1 MKKILLTAVSFV
13 IIAGI
18 CGLPHGESCKFTQNL
33 KNCLQKKFIYLKSLF
48 VLGRRRE
55 KERK

>member
-33 KNCLQKKFIYLKSLF
+33 KQLF
-48 VLGRRRE
+48 TKNKCILNLGRRRRRE

>member
-1 MKKILLTAVSFV
+1 MKKILLTAVSFL

-33 KNCLQKKFIYLKSLF
+33 NCLQKNILN
-48 VLGRRRE
+48 LGRRRCRE